1 MPARRVVVKA
11 EPVSTPHVCES
22 KLVLN
27 NSPSIVKKSVG
38 MSGIQELEED
48 LLKGA
53 GDEIFSVC
61 DGSQD
66 NDDSPVSEIGE
77 YELNYLHNLY
87 QQTDILSTNCNNGF
101 TILPDAVAPPSLS
114 LNVSGT
120 EGAHLSLLS
129 QSNAEHPASE
139 QSTLGGNGNDGATVK
154 NGSQPDT
161 PPRQGLNTHWVS
173 EGSSRGASPFNSAQ
187 TAKAAKAGGRKR
199 KAAEPGAAMSG
210 LRNQR
215 VVAYENSKAADGDPC
230 EKESNESSSDRG
242 QSPCPSLSHLT
253 EIFEIRPEDD
263 PHGLFSKDPATLTLE
278 EQRLVK
284 KQRRLLKNR
293 ESAQLSRHRKKM
305 HLNALERQVPSLID
319 SLEIMSAD
327 FDSHLFLQV
336 EVLKKERAALSTRVQ
351 ELFEENERLRKQVLA
366 SI

>member
-1 MPARRVVVKA
+1 VKSRSKASVTMPARRVVVKA
-11 EPVSTPHVCES
+11 EPVSNQNVCES
-22 KLVLN
+22 KISLN
-27 NSPSIVKKSVG
+27 SSPITVKKAAV
-38 MSGIQELEED
+38 MSDVQELEED

-87 QQTDILSTNCNNGF
+87 QQTDILSSNCNSGF

-114 LNVSGT
+114 LSVSGS

-129 QSNAEHPASE
+129 QSNAEHAAPE
-139 QSTLGGNGNDGATVK
+139 QSTSIGNMASTVVK
-154 NGSQPDT
+154 NGSQPNT
-161 PPRQGLNTHWVS
+161 PPRLATNTHWVS
-173 EGSSRGASPFNSAQ
+173 EGSSRGASPFNSA
-187 TAKAAKAGGRKR
+187 AAAKSTKTGGRKR
-199 KAAEPGAAMSG
+199 KAAAEPPAVPVSGA
-210 LRNQR
+210 RNQR
-215 VVAYENSKAADGDPC
+215 VVAYEDTKSADRDD
-230 EKESNESSSDRG
+230 KESNDSSSDRG
-242 QSPCPSLSHLT
+242 QSPCPSLSHMT

-305 HLNALERQVPSLID
+305 HLNALERQASRFEMCRRRPS
-319 SLEIMSAD
+319 
-327 FDSHLFLQV
+327 V
-336 EVLKKERAALSTRVQ
+336 V
-351 ELFEENERLRKQVLA
+351 
-366 SI
+366 